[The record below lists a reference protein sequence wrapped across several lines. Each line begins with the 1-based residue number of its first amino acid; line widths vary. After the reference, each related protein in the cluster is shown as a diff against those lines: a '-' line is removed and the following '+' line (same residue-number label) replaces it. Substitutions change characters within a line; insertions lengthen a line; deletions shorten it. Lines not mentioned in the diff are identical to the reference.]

1 MTVRSSN
8 DKKNEKDTKKD
19 LPFEQESNDK
29 KEVKK
34 EKVKEE
40 TVSEIDAS
48 ALSPEQVKMVDELV
62 DKKMKERETK
72 PIIIDTSKQDKGAR
86 VYPVDELPKD
96 DYLEDPVVFFA
107 YSYYYS
113 IFGDK
118 RKGQLVSTP
127 FNRPVKFKV
136 LFRSQKRDRLDKGAD
151 TVTVSQ
157 AIINSKKEVEWLRQH
172 SLYGIKFFESIKKAQ
187 SVDVTL
193 AEKMV
198 EVSAMVSSMDDV
210 HVVDRANKAGI
221 EIDTPDISYLRQSL
235 TKKLAEEAIAVD
247 KEKLKVKLQDVADRK
262 TEEKKPET
270 SDVGNDPY

>member
-8 DKKNEKDTKKD
+8 DSKNKKETKKD
-19 LPFEQESNDK
+19 LPFEQESNDI
-29 KEVKK
+29 KEEKK

-40 TVSEIDAS
+40 TVSDIDAK
-48 ALSPEQVKMVDELV
+48 ALNSEQIKMIDELV
-62 DKKMKERETK
+62 DEKIKQRESK
-72 PIIIDTSKQDKGAR
+72 PIIIDTSKQDRGTR
-86 VYPVDELPKD
+86 VYPVEELPKG

-127 FNRPVKFKV
+127 FNRPIKFKV
-136 LFRSQKRDRLDKGAD
+136 LYRSQRRDRLNKGAE

-157 AIINSKKEVEWLRQH
+157 AAISSKKEVEWLRQH
-172 SLYGIKFFESIKKAQ
+172 SLYGIKFFESIKKVQ
-187 SVDVTL
+187 NVDVTL

-198 EVSAMVSSMDDV
+198 EINAMVSSMDDV
-210 HVVDRANKAGI
+210 HVVDRARKAEI
-221 EIDTPDISYLRQSL
+221 EIDTPDISYLRQAL
-235 TKKLAEEAIAVD
+235 TKKLAEQAIVAD
-247 KEKLKVKLQDVADRK
+247 KEKLKDKLQDVADKK
-262 TEEKKPET
+262 TEEKKMET